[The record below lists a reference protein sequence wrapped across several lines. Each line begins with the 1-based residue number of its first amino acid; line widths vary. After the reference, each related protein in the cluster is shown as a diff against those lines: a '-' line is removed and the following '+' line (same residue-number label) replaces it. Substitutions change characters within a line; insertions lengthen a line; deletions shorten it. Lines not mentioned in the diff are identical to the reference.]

1 MVSAMLSF
9 TFRLLIIPANRYI
22 PILRGASRLPAR
34 QNNTKGQEVKGC
46 VECLAEVIISARIL
60 NLF

>member
-9 TFRLLIIPANRYI
+9 ILIILSKNTNRYI